1 MTTQKSFKRRIRG
14 RMQKTGERYT
24 AARRHLVEKADH
36 SAPAPN
42 TDEPSE
48 RSHDPTPNAVTPLT
62 SDDAVRN
69 ATGRSWQEWFAIL
82 DDWSATERRHP
93 EIARWLVSEHGVD
106 GWWAQSVTVSYE
118 RVRGMRR
125 VHERP
130 DGFSATASKTVAVP
144 VERLFD
150 AFADDSARAAW
161 LPDAKLRL
169 RSANRPKSIRFEW
182 AEDGSRVTIGFL
194 PKGDTR
200 SHVGLEH
207 ARLRDAE
214 SAERLKAY
222 WRDRMAALKAVLE
235 T

>member
-24 AARRHLVEKADH
+24 AARRQLVEKAGR
-36 SAPAPN
+36 SAAPN

-48 RSHDPTPNAVTPLT
+48 RPHDPTPNAVTRLT

-69 ATGRSWQEWFAIL
+69 ATGRSWDEWFAIL
-82 DDWSATERRHP
+82 DDWSATEKRHP

-118 RVRGMRR
+118 RARGMRR
-125 VHERP
+125 VHERA
-130 DGFSATASKTVAVP
+130 DGFFATASKTVAVP

-150 AFADDSARAAW
+150 AFVDESARAAW
-161 LPDAKLRL
+161 LPDPDLRL
-169 RSANRPKSIRFEW
+169 RGASRPKSIRFEW
-182 AEDGSRVTIGFL
+182 AGDGSRVTVGFL
-194 PKGDTR
+194 AKGDAK
-200 SHVGLEH
+200 SQVGLEH

-222 WRDRMAALKAVLE
+222 WRARMAVLKATLE
-235 T
+235 A